1 MGRKNIVTK
10 SLEYAESIIDTVRE
24 PLIVLDQDLR
34 VISVSRS
41 FYDIFKVTPEDT
53 VGQLIYDIGNKQW
66 DIPKL
71 RELLET
77 ILSRKSSFD
86 NYEVEHDFAAIGRR
100 IMLLN
105 AQQIKRGLGKDPII
119 LLAIEDITERKR
131 SQKLLNESEERFR
144 RLFET
149 ANDGILLLEKHELKI
164 RNANPAITA
173 MLDYPNTECIGK
185 EMKDIGFPQDMG
197 TIKEL
202 MQTLDEDGIKHYKDA
217 PVKKKTGQVVHTDI
231 YFVDKT
237 NLIQCNIRDVTER
250 KRMEQA
256 LLDSEERYRL
266 LTQNSLTGIYIHVG
280 GLLKFVNRRFT
291 EMLGYVLEELI
302 GRQYWDFVHPEDREM
317 VRNISLARARGD
329 KAPYEYEFRH
339 LKKDGKTL
347 WVHNLST
354 VIQYQGQTANMGNLA
369 QIDDRKQAEKAL
381 SESEALFRRMFNQAP
396 IGAAMVSLDYRYLMV
411 NEALCRITGYS
422 AEELT
427 SRSVADISHPD
438 DIEGDV
444 AQAQRLATGE
454 IDRYGIEKRYL
465 HADGSVVWVH
475 NNVRLIRD
483 EQGQALY
490 FLPMMENIN
499 DRKRAEQAK
508 AKLEAQFQQAQKME
522 SVGRLAGGVAHDY
535 NNMLSVIIGYAE
547 LAIDKMAPSDPL
559 HGDLQEI
566 YAAARRATEVTRQL
580 LAFARQQTIAPAVL
594 DLNTT
599 VEGMLK
605 MLRRLIGENINLAWL
620 PYSDL
625 WPVKMDPSQLDQILA
640 NLCVNARDAIT
651 DVGKLRVETQN
662 VTLDEAYCT
671 NHLGYIPGDFVMLA
685 VSDDGCG
692 MDREKQEHIF
702 EPFFTTKV
710 VGKGTGLGLAMVYGI
725 VKQNDGF
732 INVYSEPG
740 QGTTFRIYLPRYRGM
755 IIDAMEE
762 KTTPIPEGKG
772 EWVLV
777 VEDDAAVMKL
787 TAKILDGLNYT
798 VMTAQTRGKAMDLIK
813 RYAHRIELLLID
825 VVMPEMNG
833 RDLANEI
840 RSICPNLKTLF
851 MSGYTADV
859 IAQHGV
865 LEEGVKIIQKPFAT
879 HAMASAVRKAL
890 EEEVVSAR

>member
-34 VISVSRS
+34 VVSVSRT

-105 AQQIKRGLGKDPII
+105 ARQIKRGLGKDPII

-813 RYAHRIELLLID
+813 RHAHRIELLLID

-865 LEEGVKIIQKPFAT
+865 LEEGVNIIQKPFAT

>member
-105 AQQIKRGLGKDPII
+105 ARQIKRGLGKDPII

-671 NHLGYIPGDFVMLA
+671 NHLGFIPGDFVMLA

-702 EPFFTTKV
+702 EPFFTTKL

-740 QGTTFRIYLPRYRGM
+740 QGTTFRIYLPRYKGM
-755 IIDAMEE
+755 ITDAMEE

-798 VMTAQTRGKAMDLIK
+798 VVTAQTRGKAMDLIK
-813 RYAHRIELLLID
+813 RHVQRIELLLID

-840 RSICPNLKTLF
+840 RSICPNIKTLF

-865 LEEGVKIIQKPFAT
+865 LEEGVNIIQKPFAT
-879 HAMASAVRKAL
+879 QAMASAVRKAL

>member
-24 PLIVLDQDLR
+24 PLVVLDQDLR

-53 VGQLIYDIGNKQW
+53 LGQLIYDIGNKQW

-77 ILSRKSSFD
+77 ILPRKSSFD
-86 NYEVEHDFAAIGRR
+86 NYEVEQDFAAIGRR

-105 AQQIKRGLGKDPII
+105 ARQIKRGLGKDPII

-131 SQKLLNESEERFR
+131 SQELLNESEERFR

-149 ANDGILLLEKHELKI
+149 ANDGILLLEKNELKI
-164 RNANPAITA
+164 QNANPAITS
-173 MLDYPNTECIGK
+173 MLGYPNTECIGK
-185 EMKDIGFPQDMG
+185 DMKDIGFPQDMG
-197 TIKEL
+197 TIQEL
-202 MQTLDEDGIKHYKDA
+202 MQTLDEDGIKYYKDA
-217 PVKKKTGQVVHTDI
+217 PVKMKTGQVVHTDI

-237 NLIQCNIRDVTER
+237 KLIQCNIRDITER

-256 LLDSEERYRL
+256 LLASEERYRL

-280 GLLKFVNRRFT
+280 GLLEFVNRRFT
-291 EMLGYVLEELI
+291 EMLGYALEELI

-354 VIQYQGQTANMGNLA
+354 VIQYQGLTASMGNLA

-438 DIEGDV
+438 DIEADV

-465 HADGSVVWVH
+465 HADGSVVWVR

-508 AKLEAQFQQAQKME
+508 VELEAQFQQAQKME

-566 YAAARRATEVTRQL
+566 YAAARRAKEITRQL

-625 WPVKMDPSQLDQILA
+625 WPIKMDPSQLDQIFA

-651 DVGKLRVETQN
+651 DVGKLSVETQN
-662 VTLDEAYCT
+662 VTFDEAYCT
-671 NHLGYIPGDFVMLA
+671 NHLGFIPGDFVMLA

-692 MDREKQEHIF
+692 MDREKQAHIF
-702 EPFFTTKV
+702 EPFFTTKA
-710 VGKGTGLGLAMVYGI
+710 VGKGTGLGLATVYGI

-740 QGTTFRIYLPRYRGM
+740 QGTTFRIYLPRYKGM
-755 IIDAMEE
+755 LTDAMEE
-762 KTTPIPEGKG
+762 KATPIPEGKG

-787 TAKILDGLNYT
+787 TAKILNGLNYT
-798 VMTAQTRGKAMDLIK
+798 VLTAQTRGKAMDLAE
-813 RYAHRIELLLID
+813 RHAHRIELLLID

-865 LEEGVKIIQKPFAT
+865 LEEGVNLIQKPFAT
-879 HAMASAVRKAL
+879 AAMASAVRKAL

>member
-34 VISVSRS
+34 VVSVSRT

-105 AQQIKRGLGKDPII
+105 ARQIKRGLGKDPII

-813 RYAHRIELLLID
+813 RHAHRIELLLID